1 MKFGVAVTTSV
12 TPAVTELDQKNYV
25 ELVSSA
31 AETVGFDSI
40 WVSDRTVYPADLP
53 DRYPEQFGP
62 GKNDP
67 NAQNVLEALT
77 TLSYIGGA
85 TSSIKLGTSV
95 LVLPFRNPILNTKM
109 ISTLDVLSGGR
120 LILGIGSGWM
130 QEEFDAMGS
139 DYNLRGQTTD
149 EHLEFFLNSCTNEV
163 FPGTSQGANPINMRL
178 FPQAIQAPHPPI
190 WIGGNSRASLLRTVR
205 FANGWHAIRLTPK
218 ELRARKI
225 ELTELCHQTKR
236 NISEIVVSLRAT
248 VSVGQSLYDESGE
261 RLPLTGS
268 MDLIRQDINNYQECG
283 LDYLVASMSGNSI
296 NNVIESVNLFGSE
309 FID

>member
-12 TPAVTELDQKNYV
+12 TPAVTELEQKNYV

-77 TLSYIGGA
+77 TLAYLGGA

-120 LILGIGSGWM
+120 LILGVGSGWM

-149 EHLEFFLNSCTNEV
+149 EHLEFFLNSCSNQV
-163 FPGTSQGANPINMRL
+163 FPGTSQDANPINMRL
-178 FPQAIQAPHPPI
+178 FPH
-190 WIGGNSRASLLRTVR
+190 
-205 FANGWHAIRLTPK
+205 GWHAIRLTPK
-218 ELRARKI
+218 ELKARKI
-225 ELTELCHQTKR
+225 ELTKLCHQTKR

-248 VSVGQSLYDESGE
+248 VSIGQSLYDESGE

-268 MDLIRQDINNYQECG
+268 LDLIQEDINNYQESG

-296 NNVIESVNLFGSE
+296 NDVIESVNLFGSE

>member
-149 EHLEFFLNSCTNEV
+149 EHLEFFLNSCTNDCLLY
-163 FPGTSQGANPINMRL
+163 TSPSPRDRG
-178 FPQAIQAPHPPI
+178 
-190 WIGGNSRASLLRTVR
+190 
-205 FANGWHAIRLTPK
+205 
-218 ELRARKI
+218 
-225 ELTELCHQTKR
+225 
-236 NISEIVVSLRAT
+236 
-248 VSVGQSLYDESGE
+248 
-261 RLPLTGS
+261 
-268 MDLIRQDINNYQECG
+268 
-283 LDYLVASMSGNSI
+283 
-296 NNVIESVNLFGSE
+296 
-309 FID
+309 